1 VYLGEHRGYNSEH
14 GWVSVTQHLNKYGLN
29 FTAIFAVNDWA
40 ALGAIDAL
48 KDSVKG
54 LTKYR

>member
-1 VYLGEHRGYNSEH
+1 
-14 GWVSVTQHLNKYGLN
+14 LN

-48 KDSVKG
+48 KDYGIKVPDEVSIIG
-54 LTKYR
+54 